1 MILSE
6 NQITP
11 ITVPLVIGVTSHR
24 NIPAHEVEPIRQRV
38 REFFAQLCCDFP
50 ALPLVVLS
58 ALAQGGDQ
66 LVAEE
71 ALAAGARLIAPL
83 PLPRNLYL
91 DDFSGDAHARFATLC
106 QRAEVLPLPLLPG
119 NTLEKVA
126 THGEAR
132 NRQYAHAGVFIASH
146 SHILLA
152 LWDGRESD
160 KFGGT
165 AQIVRFH
172 MDRILPGPIE
182 RRHSRHVTLDSGD
195 ESLMY
200 HITCSRAVPGGT
212 VEPPLQP
219 LQPLQA
225 RWVDDTGANKGEAGM
240 PDEFRH
246 MFQRMQQFNDDAA
259 RYADQIAAANSSA
272 RNGRVDGR
280 AECVAVGGLFAAAD
294 WLAVHFQ
301 KQVLLTMRS
310 LYVLAALMGIAFI
323 FYSDLP
329 QDLPYVGDAIYLFVL
344 LFAAGVLLAWLVR
357 RRDWH
362 RKYIDYRALAEGL
375 RVQGY
380 WGCAGIES
388 DELGAFAH
396 EDFMQKQDIELGWI
410 RNVMRVAGV
419 NAVIATSATGM
430 TKVIADWIGEP
441 DGSGQLGYY
450 TRKSEQ
456 RSRAH
461 HATQRL
467 SLILLCAV
475 IGTSIL
481 LVLFHSLLDPDTT
494 TLYVALMGI
503 LAVIAAARE
512 SYAFRKA
519 DKELI
524 KQYQY
529 MLGIFGSARR
539 KLDATQDLDARSDIL
554 RALGE
559 AALAEHAEWALMHRQ
574 RPLEHGKM

>member
-1 MILSE
+1 MPTLESV
-6 NQITP
+6 NTP

-24 NIPAHEVEPIRQRV
+24 NIPAHEVEAIRQRV
-38 REFFAQLCCDFP
+38 REFLAQLQRDFP

-71 ALAAGARLIAPL
+71 ALAAGARVIAPL
-83 PLPRNLYL
+83 PLPRDLYL
-91 DDFSGDAHARFATLC
+91 DDFSADAQARFVALC
-106 QRAEVLPLPLLPG
+106 QHAEVLPLPLLPG
-119 NTLEKVA
+119 NTLESVA

-152 LWDGRESD
+152 LWDGRASD

-182 RRHSRHVTLDSGD
+182 RRHSHHVTLDSGD
-195 ESLMY
+195 ESLLY
-200 HITCSRAVPGGT
+200 HIACSRADAAGASQ
-212 VEPPLQP
+212 PPLPP

-225 RWVDDTGANKGEAGM
+225 RWVDDTDTHAAEAGM
-240 PDEFRH
+240 PGEFQR

-259 RYADQIAAANSSA
+259 RYADSMAAANDSP
-272 RNGRVDGR
+272 RDDRVDGR

-294 WLAVHFQ
+294 WLAIHFQ

-310 LYVLAALMGIAFI
+310 LYVLAALMGIAFVC
-323 FYSDLP
+323 YSDLP
-329 QDLPYVGDAIYLFVL
+329 QNLPYVGDAIYLFVV

-380 WGCAGIES
+380 WGCAGIET

-419 NAVIATSATGM
+419 NAVVATSATGVA
-430 TKVIADWIGEP
+430 KVIADWIGEP
-441 DGSGQLGYY
+441 DGNGQLGYY

-456 RSRAH
+456 RSRIH

-475 IGTSIL
+475 IATSIL
-481 LVLFHSLLDPDTT
+481 LALFNRWLDADTT
-494 TLYVALMGI
+494 TLLVALMGV

-512 SYAFRKA
+512 SYAYRKA

-524 KQYQY
+524 NQYQY
-529 MLGIFGSARR
+529 MRGIFASARR
-539 KLDATQDLDARSDIL
+539 KLDATQNPDTRSDIL

-559 AALAEHAEWALMHRQ
+559 AALAEHAEWALMHRH